1 MIPTG
6 PTNVTIIHSQAPLS
20 GCNDVD
26 YPCPGEGGPTTDCLP
41 HGVARHCHASADGK
55 LLGCNS
61 FTASLHSINVHIQG
75 LAEKRAMRN
84 GYTTIASGLTCQL
97 FPVGFFTSKYCFV
110 PAVTIRAFDYINA
123 FNVPLGSFQIF
134 RFSLHLIA
142 ELPSFSARS
151 QVLACLLVGDHIII
165 PSLAM
170 ARKYL
175 GGSGERLTVWI
186 SIAASTVLIFYG
198 YDQGVFG
205 NVLVSEDF
213 LRTMGYPSTAAQG
226 TMTSV
231 YNLGCFGGALSTLY
245 TGDKLGRPRVLMLG
259 SAIIAVAAIIQASSF
274 SAAQMYVGRVV
285 AGLGTGM
292 NTATA
297 GVWQSETSK
306 MRSRG
311 KLIIIQMANCIT
323 GFAISNWLTL
333 GFSFAP
339 GSVSWRFPL
348 AFQMCRFHCHE
359 TP

>member
-1 MIPTG
+1 M
-6 PTNVTIIHSQAPLS
+6 
-20 GCNDVD
+20 
-26 YPCPGEGGPTTDCLP
+26 
-41 HGVARHCHASADGK
+41 
-55 LLGCNS
+55 
-61 FTASLHSINVHIQG
+61 
-75 LAEKRAMRN
+75 
-84 GYTTIASGLTCQL
+84 
-97 FPVGFFTSKYCFV
+97 
-110 PAVTIRAFDYINA
+110 
-123 FNVPLGSFQIF
+123 
-134 RFSLHLIA
+134 
-142 ELPSFSARS
+142 ARS
-151 QVLACLLVGDHIII
+151 
-165 PSLAM
+165 
-170 ARKYL
+170 YL

-205 NVLVSEDF
+205 NVLVSDDF
-213 LRTMGYPSTAAQG
+213 LRTMGYPSTADQG

-231 YNLGCFGGALSTLY
+231 YNLGCFAGALSTLY
-245 TGDKLGRPRVLMLG
+245 SGDKLGRPRTLMLG
-259 SAIIAVAAIIQASSF
+259 SSVIAVAAVVQAASYG
-274 SAAQMYVGRVV
+274 AGQMYAGRVI

-348 AFQMCRFHCHE
+348 AFQMCELAPTLVRAFVVCRC
-359 TP
+359 

>member
-1 MIPTG
+1 M
-6 PTNVTIIHSQAPLS
+6 
-20 GCNDVD
+20 
-26 YPCPGEGGPTTDCLP
+26 
-41 HGVARHCHASADGK
+41 ARH
-55 LLGCNS
+55 
-61 FTASLHSINVHIQG
+61 
-75 LAEKRAMRN
+75 
-84 GYTTIASGLTCQL
+84 Y
-97 FPVGFFTSKYCFV
+97 
-110 PAVTIRAFDYINA
+110 
-123 FNVPLGSFQIF
+123 
-134 RFSLHLIA
+134 
-142 ELPSFSARS
+142 
-151 QVLACLLVGDHIII
+151 
-165 PSLAM
+165 
-170 ARKYL
+170 YL

-186 SIAASTVLIFYG
+186 SVAASTVLVFYG

-245 TGDKLGRPRVLMLG
+245 TGDKLGRPHVLMLG
-259 SAIIAVAAIIQASSF
+259 SSIIALAAIIQASSF
-274 SAAQMYVGRVV
+274 GPAQMYVGRVV

-348 AFQMCRFHCHE
+348 AFQMGQHPFSGLSDNLKIEIADRFSSLLRAGFGHVSFSSRFAASPHS
-359 TP
+359 